1 MASIQGLHTHALTG
15 QQFAYRGDYR
25 VEGQVARWR
34 VRIEHD
40 GTVVDQLEG
49 VAVFDSAD
57 MDAAKAVAVSV
68 RSRID
73 AADYDT
79 RPEH

>member
-1 MASIQGLHTHALTG
+1 MANIQGLHTHALTG

-34 VRIEHD
+34 ARVEYG

-79 RPEH
+79 RPGH